1 MKSGRLVQDGK
12 DNDDYESKTVKGSA
26 TTPAS
31 KTGFVVTLLPCVM
44 FLIVNE
50 NAAI

>member
-12 DNDDYESKTVKGSA
+12 DNDDYESKTVKGSTA
-26 TTPAS
+26 TPAS
-31 KTGFVVTLLPCVM
+31 KTGLVVTLLPCVM

-50 NAAI
+50 NAAT